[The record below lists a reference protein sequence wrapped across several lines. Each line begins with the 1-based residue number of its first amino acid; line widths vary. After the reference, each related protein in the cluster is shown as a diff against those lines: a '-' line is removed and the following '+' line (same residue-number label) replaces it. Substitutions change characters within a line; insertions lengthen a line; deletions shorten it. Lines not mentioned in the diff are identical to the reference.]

1 VLRQRAAGLHATGVW
16 IGRRPDMLSGMNVRS
31 SLACETDVDSRG
43 ASRRRL
49 RVLFVNDHLGYAGGV
64 VHGVTRYFLNV
75 IPRLSAHVE
84 AEACFLRG
92 PHPAAQRLREAGID
106 VSFLGRRKH
115 DPRVLGDL
123 VSLVRRRRIDILHLA
138 GMKSILLGRLAA
150 RRARCR
156 TVIHL
161 HDTQRLGPV
170 LGFLQRRLAHWTDA
184 AIGVS
189 DAVSS
194 LAIAEFG
201 MDPRLTTTIHNGIPI
216 EEFASPPVGARQS
229 IRREFRIDANAPVVG
244 MLGRLASEKQPMLLV
259 SALPRL
265 LTVHPRAILFIVGDG
280 ALRIECQDAVVR
292 LGIGSSV
299 RFAGQRT
306 DVAAVLAAMDVVA
319 VPSSREGFGYAV
331 VEAFAA
337 GKPVVA
343 FRVDGL
349 TETIVE
355 GETGLLVDPDNAA
368 GLVDAVSQVLNNPS
382 LAARLGERARSRAQ
396 AYSIDTHVRRLEAL
410 YRHVLIGN
418 EAPAVASR

>member
-1 VLRQRAAGLHATGVW
+1 MTALDSLE
-16 IGRRPDMLSGMNVRS
+16 RRTSV
-31 SLACETDVDSRG
+31 ESRG
-43 ASRRRL
+43 ASHDRL

-75 IPRLSAHVE
+75 IPRLDAQVE
-84 AEACFLRG
+84 AQACFLRG
-92 PHPAAQRLREAGID
+92 PHPAAQRLRQAGIE
-106 VSFLGRRKH
+106 VSFLGRQKH

-123 VSLVRRRRIDILHLA
+123 VSLVRRRHIDILHLA

-156 TVIHL
+156 NVIHL
-161 HDTQRLGPV
+161 HDTQRLGPG

-189 DAVSS
+189 DAVSR
-194 LAIAEFG
+194 LAIVEFG
-201 MDPRLTTTIHNGIPI
+201 IDPRVMSTIHNGIPI
-216 EEFASPPVGARQS
+216 EEFASPPVDARRS
-229 IRREFRIDANAPVVG
+229 IRREFRIDTDAPVVG
-244 MLGRLASEKQPMLLV
+244 MLGRLSSEKQPTLLI

-265 LTVHPRAILFIVGDG
+265 LAAHPRAVLFIVGDG
-280 ALRIECQDAVVR
+280 PLRNECRDTAVR
-292 LGIGSSV
+292 LGISSSV

-306 DVAAVLAAMDVVA
+306 DVAAILAAMDVVA

-349 TETIVE
+349 TEIIVD
-355 GETGLLVDPDNAA
+355 GETGFLVGPQNAA
-368 GLVDAVSQVLNNPS
+368 GLVDAISQVLNDPI
-382 LAARLGERARSRAQ
+382 LAARLAERARNRGR
-396 AYSIDTHVRRLEAL
+396 AYSIDTHVRHLETL
-410 YRHVLIGN
+410 YRRVVDRDRLAT
-418 EAPAVASR
+418 ETLSY